1 MAWRP
6 TAFWRLRRLEA
17 FAGWRHGSN
26 WRSLLGSKPR
36 QKQRD
41 LQQRLRDAKGD
52 QVLQLFQREGSFFD
66 TIHLLTALRAVVL
79 SPPSSGSLGPL
90 LKRAAAIAPELT
102 GNDLAALAW
111 SLARLEVK
119 LEDQAAFATAAH
131 ALSAATTGCGTLKSA
146 ELSVVAWAMAKLPQE
161 PSEDAI
167 QHVLQEVKARVDQL
181 TGKETV
187 NLVWAFSKMQVRD
200 VNLIQQMAK
209 RAVKDFST
217 LNRQDTGNAA
227 WAFAKADV
235 SCETLMSRIR
245 EKFLSESDAFDAQE
259 FASIIWA
266 FAWLDAAD
274 EVLLRR
280 FRGTAL
286 KVAGQLNCGGLAR
299 VSWAFA
305 SMAEAQG
312 PLFGQLK
319 SSARRLGLG
328 SFGSTELSKITWA
341 FAKAEEI
348 EAGEPLMLDIARQ
361 VEERMATLNARDVD
375 MMAWAFA
382 KVNADTELM
391 ARLAKQAVHLA
402 PHLDAQGLA
411 NCAAAFALL
420 RVAVSGWRPVLVRRS
435 AEEILHFSAQALCDL
450 RWALTVQGWVE
461 PTLENA
467 IATAPGWAERSDYVH
482 ETQAGA
488 VADCF
493 KHLVLVA
500 LLQNLQDACLGNA
513 NHGDD
518 SSIFYVD
525 THAGAGL
532 YEVKEPHRENLRR
545 LLSGSH
551 GLEMPASL
559 HAYIDCLNRFEGYPG
574 SPVVALDFLARH
586 RSTLSEQRAVLFEA
600 ARSNVQR
607 LCDHVK
613 GFSGVEVLH
622 EDAYRG
628 LPKLF
633 TVSPRSPH
641 LVFIDPPYDL
651 CFADNLNFTLVQQI
665 QQHWPESCVAIW
677 LFWLGTPCVMTI
689 DPGDSTEGCPG
700 LDRCLC
706 VNSRSVPARAPKL
719 Q

>member
-1 MAWRP
+1 MLASMDLHAEAGSLQFKLRYCILGRKQP
-6 TAFWRLRRLEA
+6 KDSCVDQPRGMSAKPATA
-17 FAGWRHGSN
+17 SV
-26 WRSLLGSKPR
+26 SLLGSKPR

-41 LQQRLRDAKGD
+41 LQQRLRFAKGD
-52 QVLQLFQREGSFFD
+52 EVLQLFQREGSFFD

-79 SPPSSGSLGPL
+79 SPPSGSLGPL
-90 LKRAAAIAPELT
+90 LTQAAAIAPELT

-119 LEDQAAFATAAH
+119 PEDLAAFATAAR
-131 ALSAATTGCGTLKSA
+131 ALSAAATGCRTLTSA

-161 PSEDAI
+161 PSEDAVG
-167 QHVLQEVKARVDQL
+167 HVLQEVKARVDQL

-200 VNLIQQMAK
+200 VNLIQKMAK

-235 SCETLMSRIR
+235 SCEALMTCIR

-286 KVAGQLNCGGLAR
+286 KVAAQLNSGGLAR

-319 SSARRLGLG
+319 SSAHRLGVG

-375 MMAWAFA
+375 MIAWAFA
-382 KVNADTELM
+382 KVNADMPGLM
-391 ARLAKQAVHLA
+391 ARLAKHAVHLA
-402 PHLDAQGLA
+402 PQLDAQGLA

-420 RVAVSGWRPVLVRRS
+420 RVEVSGWRAVLARRS
-435 AEEILHFSAQALCDL
+435 LEEILHFSAQALCDL
-450 RWALTVQGWVE
+450 RWALALQGWMEV
-461 PTLENA
+461 TLEDA
-467 IATAPGWAERSDYVH
+467 IATAPGWAERPDYVH

-500 LLQNLQDACLGNA
+500 LLQNLQDARLMGSNA
-513 NHGDD
+513 NYGDA
-518 SSIFYVD
+518 SGIFYVD

-532 YEVKEPHRENLRR
+532 YEVKEPHKQNLRR
-545 LLSGSH
+545 LLNGSR
-551 GLEMPASL
+551 GLE
-559 HAYIDCLNRFEGYPG
+559 
-574 SPVVALDFLARH
+574 
-586 RSTLSEQRAVLFEA
+586 
-600 ARSNVQR
+600 
-607 LCDHVK
+607 
-613 GFSGVEVLH
+613 
-622 EDAYRG
+622 
-628 LPKLF
+628 KLG
-633 TVSPRSPH
+633 
-641 LVFIDPPYDL
+641 IADPP
-651 CFADNLNFTLVQQI
+651 
-665 QQHWPESCVAIW
+665 
-677 LFWLGTPCVMTI
+677 M
-689 DPGDSTEGCPG
+689 
-700 LDRCLC
+700 
-706 VNSRSVPARAPKL
+706 
-719 Q
+719 